1 MKNLKKNYLTY
12 KLNYVKK
19 IYNGSSENDE
29 YIEKIKKNYEEDNN
43 NDNNDNNT
51 LKYII
56 ELFNKLNNDFE
67 FNEDEK
73 KIIINDDNI
82 TKNLIK
88 EIKFYI
94 ESKYKDL
101 IIISNIKI
109 ILKLVANEFDYNYNF
124 SENLE
129 RNIFQLFIEPNIN
142 KLLLDSEENKKY
154 FNIESINYRNFINKH
169 LIKNIKKIFIENND
183 LLFNE
188 LYEIITTYIF
198 TESYKFK
205 QEQIIEEVKKNQ
217 KLFL

>member
-19 IYNGSSENDE
+19 IYNGGSENDE